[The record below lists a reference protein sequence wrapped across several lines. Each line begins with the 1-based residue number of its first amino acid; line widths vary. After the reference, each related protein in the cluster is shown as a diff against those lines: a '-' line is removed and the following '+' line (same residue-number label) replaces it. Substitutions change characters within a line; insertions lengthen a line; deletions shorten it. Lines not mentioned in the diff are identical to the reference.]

1 MVIFTFQSV
10 LDYTLVYIIVN
21 STKWY
26 KRNYVY
32 KCESEIRR
40 DMLTYMEM
48 HAGPEYPFYYQPGK
62 TIIVVL
68 VCIVFGSSMPM
79 LFLMAMVSLSV
90 QYLVDRWTLA
100 YFYRLPPPYS
110 DKLTLSL
117 LNAMSVAP
125 IVSLSILFWQYT
137 NKQMFDNRIDK
148 IQVDNEARLSHHH
161 ISELEWQSLNTA

>member
-48 HAGPEYPFYYQPGK
+48 HVALMQLGK
-62 TIIVVL
+62 L
-68 VCIVFGSSMPM
+68 CGGS
-79 LFLMAMVSLSV
+79 
-90 QYLVDRWTLA
+90 
-100 YFYRLPPPYS
+100 
-110 DKLTLSL
+110 
-117 LNAMSVAP
+117 
-125 IVSLSILFWQYT
+125 
-137 NKQMFDNRIDK
+137 
-148 IQVDNEARLSHHH
+148 
-161 ISELEWQSLNTA
+161 